1 MRKRNIRIGCIALCA
16 VLATGCSGRNRDDNE
31 QNNVVAEATP
41 TTEAMPTAETTPT
54 TETTP
59 TAEDGNTGD
68 ETEIGIDKAKS
79 IALNDAG
86 LKEENVHF
94 IKEKQEMDDGRMVY
108 EIEFYDDNKEY
119 DYEIEASTGN
129 IISKD
134 YDIENHELTSDNS
147 AETGTKITIEK
158 AKKIALKKA
167 GLTEKDGTWKKEKT
181 DRDDGRIM
189 YELEFISGEM
199 EYDFE
204 IDAESGSILEFEK
217 ESVYD

>member
-1 MRKRNIRIGCIALCA
+1 MRKRNIRICCIVLSA
-16 VLATGCSGRNRDDNE
+16 VLAAGCSGRNRDDNA
-31 QNNVVAEATP
+31 QDNVVAEATP

-54 TETTP
+54 
-59 TAEDGNTGD
+59 AEDGNAGD
-68 ETEIGIDKAKS
+68 GAEIGIDKAKS

-86 LKEENVHF
+86 LKEADVHF
-94 IKEKQEMDDGRMVY
+94 IKEKQEMDDGRVVY
-108 EIEFYDDNKEY
+108 ELEFYNDNKEY

-129 IISKD
+129 IISRD
-134 YDIENHELTSDNS
+134 YDIENHELLSDNS
-147 AETGTKITIEK
+147 AETGSKITIEK

>member
-1 MRKRNIRIGCIALCA
+1 MRKRNIRICCIVLCA
-16 VLATGCSGRNRDDNE
+16 VLATGCSGRNRDNNE

-41 TTEAMPTAETTPT
+41 TTEAMPTAEI
-54 TETTP
+54 TP
-59 TAEDGNTGD
+59 TAEDGNAGD
-68 ETEIGIDKAKS
+68 GAEIGIDKAKS

-86 LKEENVHF
+86 LKEADVHF
-94 IKEKQEMDDGRMVY
+94 IKEKQEMDDGRVVY
-108 EIEFYDDNKEY
+108 ELEFYNDNKEY

-129 IISKD
+129 IISRD
-134 YDIENHELTSDNS
+134 YDIENHELPSDNS
-147 AETGTKITIEK
+147 AETGSKITIEK